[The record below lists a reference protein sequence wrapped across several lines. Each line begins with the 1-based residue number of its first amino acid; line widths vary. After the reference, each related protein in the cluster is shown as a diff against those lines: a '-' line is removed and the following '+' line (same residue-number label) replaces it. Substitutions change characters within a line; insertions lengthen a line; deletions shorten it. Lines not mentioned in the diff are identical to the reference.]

1 MLSNIHMNIIIR
13 ALKIRQQNGENPEEA
28 IKDYVRLSAKEI
40 SQILSEI
47 GR

>member
-13 ALKIRQQNGENPEEA
+13 ALKIRQQNGEKA
-28 IKDYVRLSAKEI
+28 IKDYVQLSEKEI

>member
-13 ALKIRQQNGENPEEA
+13 ALKIRQQNGENPEKA
-28 IKDYVRLSAKEI
+28 IKDYVQLSEKEI

>member
-13 ALKIRQQNGENPEEA
+13 ALKIRQQNGENPEKA
-28 IKDYVRLSAKEI
+28 IKDYVQKEI